1 MAFPCIDGVYLPKHE
16 NEFVHLV
23 LEELDAFQQENQ
35 VLVFPPLPS
44 RLRYLIHRTVEDMPQ
59 LSSFSV
65 GESWS
70 RRTAV
75 CFSDIRSVI
84 HLLQAAILRVKRE
97 QYFHTQSGQ
106 ISTHFDM
113 RVISRPQIRVCLK
126 GGVSFRVS
134 AVRSDFSFFDL
145 VSVQTEEF
153 SHVIEIYNF
162 PALFK
167 PRTCWTKSF
176 LFSDGGMKI
185 KWVDNTHALGIFSCQ
200 AAALQALSIN
210 HPLLKTR
217 ALSQGSKKAKGK
229 AIQRAGTDKLTNAH
243 VQTK

>member
-75 CFSDIRSVI
+75 CFSDIRSRRP
-84 HLLQAAILRVKRE
+84 A
-97 QYFHTQSGQ
+97 S
-106 ISTHFDM
+106 ST
-113 RVISRPQIRVCLK
+113 IETP
-126 GGVSFRVS
+126 
-134 AVRSDFSFFDL
+134 A
-145 VSVQTEEF
+145 QTP
-153 SHVIEIYNF
+153 NNKK
-162 PALFK
+162 K
-167 PRTCWTKSF
+167 PRVYSSVT
-176 LFSDGGMKI
+176 
-185 KWVDNTHALGIFSCQ
+185 
-200 AAALQALSIN
+200 
-210 HPLLKTR
+210 
-217 ALSQGSKKAKGK
+217 KKAKVESDLCRQRTRVNIGK
-229 AIQRAGTDKLTNAH
+229 C
-243 VQTK
+243 